1 MLFSVRHRTLYTY
14 SAPVRL
20 GGHVLR
26 LHPRAIDVTIR
37 SETLLIEPKPVFRAA
52 EVDRDGNRSTRVEFE
67 GLADRLLIESFF
79 ELETCAPPPLKAA
92 ALPWRETA
100 GFDPGQKVRAY
111 AADLFERSGGDALL
125 FLDAL
130 NRDLFSRTERRI
142 RDAGY
147 AQDPEDTLLRRKGAC
162 RDLTLLF
169 MAASR
174 SIGFSARF
182 VSGYQA
188 HAETPDGKRHLHAWP
203 EVLLPGAGW
212 RGYDPTH
219 GLVVSDGH
227 VALCAGADQL
237 ATMPVEGG
245 FYGDGVAS
253 TLAFELE
260 IRATPDA
267 RDSRPR

>member
-1 MLFSVRHRTLYTY
+1 MLFSVRHRTFYSY

-26 LHPRAIDVTIR
+26 LHPRALDVMIR
-37 SETLLIEPKPVFRAA
+37 SESLRIEPEPIFRAV
-52 EVDRDGNRSTRVEFE
+52 EVDPDGNRTTRVEFD
-67 GLADRLLIESFF
+67 GATDRLLIESVF
-79 ELETCAPPPLKAA
+79 ELETCAPGPLAAA

-100 GFDPGQKVRAY
+100 GFDPGPKVRAY
-111 AADLFERSGGDALL
+111 ACDLFARSGGDALL
-125 FLDAL
+125 LLDAL

-147 AQDPEDTLLRRKGAC
+147 AQEPEDTLLRRKGAC

-169 MAASR
+169 MAAAR
-174 SIGFSARF
+174 SLGFSARF

-188 HAETPDGKRHLHAWP
+188 QAETPDGKRHLHAWP
-203 EVLLPGAGW
+203 EVLLPGVGW

-227 VALCAGADQL
+227 VALCAGADQR

-245 FYGDGVAS
+245 FYGDGVSS
-253 TLAFELE
+253 TLAFELVICAE
-260 IRATPDA
+260 
-267 RDSRPR
+267 

>member
-1 MLFSVRHRTLYTY
+1 MLFSVRHRTFYTY

-26 LHPRAIDVTIR
+26 LHPRALGVTIR
-37 SETLLIEPKPVFRAA
+37 SEHLLIDPKPVFRAA
-52 EVDRDGNRSTRVEFE
+52 EVDAEGNRTTRVEFD
-67 GLADRLLIESFF
+67 GATDRLLIESVF
-79 ELETCAPPPLKAA
+79 ELETRETAPLKAA

-100 GFDPGQKVRAY
+100 GFDPGSKVRAY
-111 AADLFERSGGDALL
+111 AAGLFECSGGDALV

-147 AQDPEDTLLRRKGAC
+147 AQEPEDTLLRRKGAC

-169 MAASR
+169 MAAAR
-174 SIGFSARF
+174 SLGFSARF

-188 HAETPDGKRHLHAWP
+188 QAETPDGKRHLHAWP
-203 EVLLPGAGW
+203 EVLLPGVGW

-245 FYGDGVAS
+245 FYGDGIDS

-260 IRATPDA
+260 IRAE
-267 RDSRPR
+267 